1 MNLQALV
8 ILINLKVRG
17 KYVCHDS
24 NDNVE
29 EVREQ
34 LLTFSSK
41 LCLTDDILP
50 NLES

>member
-1 MNLQALV
+1 M
-8 ILINLKVRG
+8 
-17 KYVCHDS
+17 CHDS